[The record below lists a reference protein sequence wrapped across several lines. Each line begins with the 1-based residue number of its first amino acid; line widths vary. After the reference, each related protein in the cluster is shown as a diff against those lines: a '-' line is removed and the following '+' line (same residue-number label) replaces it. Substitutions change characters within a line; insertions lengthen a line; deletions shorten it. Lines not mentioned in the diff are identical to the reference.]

1 MTVPWRAPQDRGAA
15 GMPESDARTSVWAP
29 ALTARPFG
37 GGSAGT
43 VPLPVDPVS
52 PVREPDAGAVGGP
65 GVDVARD
72 AALAGLTDLL
82 ASSLA
87 GRDHPDVARLRGT
100 LTPVGSG
107 VAVPGQPGGF
117 APADA
122 ALLGGFQAHVLDLD
136 DAHADVR
143 GHPSAVLLPALLA
156 LADDATPGEEFLAAY
171 VVGVEVMARLGRL
184 AGRAHHAAGWHPTG
198 TLGGIAAA
206 VAGARLLAGSD
217 GRETGVPAGAVS
229 PLGTAG
235 AARPLGTAGAVTGV
249 PAGAAGPAGTAGAA
263 GAAGTAGAAGAA
275 GTAGAAGPAGTAGAV
290 TGDAAAFDAAALA
303 ETAASLAASTAAGT
317 RAQFGSAAKPL
328 HAGLAAAA
336 GVRAVTWA
344 RAGLAGNPN
353 ALFAPDGPARAMS
366 FDVTDPAEAAEG
378 LTLGWGRRWAI
389 VDPGLWV
396 KRYPF
401 CSAGMAVHE
410 AAETVEARLGPA
422 ARFGTGDGTRPRTGA
437 AGSGEHAGGQPAA
450 AGTPLRAT
458 DVRDVRALVRPGA
471 DAALRHRVPVTG
483 AEGRFSL
490 DYLVALGVLGRAPV
504 NARFVDLDPEA
515 VALAGRVVRA
525 YAGDPSREPWARVEV
540 TTADGAELTAQVG
553 EPLGSPGRPLTGA
566 QRRAK
571 LEEAVGR
578 ERARHIEAA
587 VTALRGGTVGDLRRA
602 LAATEEETP

>member
-1 MTVPWRAPQDRGAA
+1 M
-15 GMPESDARTSVWAP
+15 
-29 ALTARPFG
+29 
-37 GGSAGT
+37 
-43 VPLPVDPVS
+43 
-52 PVREPDAGAVGGP
+52 
-65 GVDVARD
+65 
-72 AALAGLTDLL
+72 
-82 ASSLA
+82 
-87 GRDHPDVARLRGT
+87 
-100 LTPVGSG
+100 
-107 VAVPGQPGGF
+107 PGQPGGF

-156 LADDATPGEEFLAAY
+156 LADDATPGEDVLAAY

-206 VAGARLLAGSD
+206 VAGARLLVGSD
-217 GRETGVPAGAVS
+217 GRETGVPAGA
-229 PLGTAG
+229 
-235 AARPLGTAGAVTGV
+235 AR
-249 PAGAAGPAGTAGAA
+249 
-263 GAAGTAGAAGAA
+263 
-275 GTAGAAGPAGTAGAV
+275 PAGTAGAV

-401 CSAGMAVHE
+401 CSAGMAVHA

-483 AEGRFSL
+483 ADGRFSL
-490 DYLVALGVLGRAPV
+490 EYLVALGVLGRAPV

-553 EPLGSPGRPLTGA
+553 EPLGSPGRPLSGA

-578 ERARHIEAA
+578 ERARYIEAA

-602 LAATEEETP
+602 LAATEE

>member
-15 GMPESDARTSVWAP
+15 GMPEPDARASVWAP

-235 AARPLGTAGAVTGV
+235 A
-249 PAGAAGPAGTAGAA
+249 
-263 GAAGTAGAAGAA
+263 
-275 GTAGAAGPAGTAGAV
+275 V

-490 DYLVALGVLGRAPV
+490 EYLVALGVLGRAPV

-578 ERARHIEAA
+578 ERARYIEAA

>member
-1 MTVPWRAPQDRGAA
+1 MTVQ
-15 GMPESDARTSVWAP
+15 
-29 ALTARPFG
+29 
-37 GGSAGT
+37 
-43 VPLPVDPVS
+43 
-52 PVREPDAGAVGGP
+52 
-65 GVDVARD
+65 
-72 AALAGLTDLL
+72 
-82 ASSLA
+82 
-87 GRDHPDVARLRGT
+87 
-100 LTPVGSG
+100 
-107 VAVPGQPGGF
+107 
-117 APADA
+117 
-122 ALLGGFQAHVLDLD
+122 
-136 DAHADVR
+136 
-143 GHPSAVLLPALLA
+143 
-156 LADDATPGEEFLAAY
+156 
-171 VVGVEVMARLGRL
+171 
-184 AGRAHHAAGWHPTG
+184 
-198 TLGGIAAA
+198 
-206 VAGARLLAGSD
+206 
-217 GRETGVPAGAVS
+217 
-229 PLGTAG
+229 
-235 AARPLGTAGAVTGV
+235 
-249 PAGAAGPAGTAGAA
+249 
-263 GAAGTAGAAGAA
+263 
-275 GTAGAAGPAGTAGAV
+275 
-290 TGDAAAFDAAALA
+290 
-303 ETAASLAASTAAGT
+303 AASTAAGT

-366 FDVTDPAEAAEG
+366 FVVTDPAEAAEG
-378 LTLGWGRRWAI
+378 LTRGWGRRWAI

-578 ERARHIEAA
+578 ERARYIEAA